1 MPAQRRS
8 KSVVPSRN
16 SRPRMS
22 LSRGKRLVHGLLRW
36 YRRHHRDLPWRNT
49 RDPYRIWLSE
59 IMLQQTRV
67 TTVIPYYERFLDRF
81 PTIDSL
87 AEAPEQQLLECWSGL
102 GYYRRAR
109 QMQKAAR
116 RIVEE
121 HGGEFPRDYDS
132 IRSLPGI
139 GAYTAAAVASIA
151 FGLPYAVVDGN
162 VLRVLT
168 RLFNE
173 TGDISKADVR
183 GRIEKQAQALGE
195 AGAPRR
201 FALFNQAVMELG
213 ATLCVPR
220 KPRCLLCPLEGSCAA
235 RKKGVQEQRPVKA
248 ARVKAEKLAMAV
260 AVVRRGAKLLLRQ
273 RPADLQLMPGFWELP
288 EISGKK
294 LGADCFNGLGLTG
307 LESLGEFRHGITF
320 REYRARVYRARL
332 QGRAPRGHRW
342 IAADRLPEVALTT
355 VTRKALAVAGITVT
369 PEK

>member
-1 MPAQRRS
+1 MP
-8 KSVVPSRN
+8 
-16 SRPRMS
+16 
-22 LSRGKRLVHGLLRW
+22 KRLSHDETRNLVHALLSW

-87 AEAPEQQLLECWSGL
+87 ADAPEQQLLECWSGL

-109 QMQKAAR
+109 QMQQAAR
-116 RIVEE
+116 HIVEE
-121 HGGEFPRDYDS
+121 HGGDFPRDYDS
-132 IRSLPGI
+132 IRALPGI
-139 GAYTAAAVASIA
+139 GVYTAAAVASIA
-151 FGLPYAVVDGN
+151 FGLPHAVVDGN

-173 TGDISKADVR
+173 EGDISKAEVR
-183 GRIEKQAQALGE
+183 GRIEEQAQALGQ

-220 KPRCLLCPLEGSCAA
+220 NPRCLLCPLRGSCAA
-235 RKKGVQEQRPVKA
+235 RKKGVENQRPVKA
-248 ARVKAEKLAMAV
+248 AKAKAEKLDMAV
-260 AVVRRGAKLLLRQ
+260 AVVRRGTKLLLRQ
-273 RPADLQLMPGFWELP
+273 RPADLPLMPGFWELP

-294 LGADCFNGLGLTG
+294 LGADCFDGLGLTG

-320 REYRARVYRARL
+320 RAYRGRAYRARL
-332 QGRAPRGHRW
+332 RGRAPRGYSW
-342 IAADRLPEVALTT
+342 VTPERLPALALTT
-355 VTRKALAVAGITVT
+355 VTRKALAVASIALT